1 MLIEYRHRTMD
12 KGVEVVGIAHD
23 QLDST
28 RIFGDEIGISYP
40 SLVAIVGGSELLAA
54 HGNNKSGALPF
65 TAVFDR
71 EGKIARTKLGLL
83 SLPELQ
89 SMVQPLL

>member
-1 MLIEYRHRTMD
+1 MLIEYRHQTMD

-28 RIFGDEIGISYP
+28 RIFGDEIGIDYP
-40 SLVAIVGGSELLAA
+40 SLVAIVGGTELMVSQ
-54 HGNNKSGALPF
+54 GNPAGGALPF

-71 EGKIARTKLGLL
+71 QGKLVWTKLGKI
-83 SLPELQ
+83 SLEELHTT
-89 SMVQPLL
+89 VDPLL